1 VLEQFAALNLGSRHD
16 GGESTATMD
25 EAAKLLR
32 EVADTEQ
39 NGRLSHLDKFEV

>member
-1 VLEQFAALNLGSRHD
+1 MLESFAALNLGSHHD
-16 GGESTATMD
+16 GGESAATMA

-32 EVADTEQ
+32 EVADAEH